1 MLLLPLGFVVFKAL
15 NVPQELL
22 THLQETLVFEASWG
36 SFTLLVGV
44 LYLTAAIGLSSAY
57 FIARY
62 EFPLK
67 RFFEWALLL
76 PLAIPAYV
84 TAFVWLSLFDYSGD
98 FSVFMR
104 NLFPEFSWRLGIRS
118 QWGLILCLA
127 FSLYP
132 YVYLSC
138 LEGFKKQSRSH
149 LESSLSLGVSR
160 WRIWSRVE
168 MPLVLPW
175 LLGALLLVGME
186 TLADFGAASV
196 FNASVFTTLVYRSW
210 FGLQSLETASFLSA
224 VHILFLL
231 VFSAFFF
238 RAANSRKIWD
248 SSMGRDSWPVKR
260 LSQAKGLLLSCG
272 FSLLFFAAFLVPVL
286 RLVQWALE
294 NPAALFEERVLE
306 RLGNSIL
313 LGGLVVIVLLGMSV
327 LFILAKVIARSSF
340 LERLLKTSALGYGIP
355 GTVLAVGWMIFVT
368 KGTLHFQGL
377 AHLMSTVAVFALA
390 FGLST
395 RFFALMQRPLD
406 ASLQQLSPSTEDSM
420 KLLGVPWWQRF
431 WRSYLPLSQAA
442 LVTGA
447 IFVFVDTM
455 KEMPMTLMMRPQG
468 WETLSVRVHQFTS
481 EGLWERAAAPS
492 LWIVLASLYPVWWL
506 KRRLK

>member
-1 MLLLPLGFVVFKAL
+1 MLPLGFVVFKSFD
-15 NVPQELL
+15 VPPELL
-22 THLQETLVFEASWG
+22 YHLKDTLVWEASWG
-36 SFTLLVGV
+36 SSTLLAGV
-44 LYLTAAIGLSSAY
+44 LFLTALIGLMSAY

-62 EFPLK
+62 DFPMK

-84 TAFVWLSLFDYSGD
+84 TAFVWLSLFDFSGD
-98 FSVFMR
+98 FSVYMR
-104 NLFPEFSWRLGIRS
+104 QLFPEYSWRFGVRS

-149 LESSLSLGVSR
+149 LESSLSLGVSK

-168 MPLVLPW
+168 IPLVLPW

-210 FGLQSLETASFLSA
+210 FGLQSLETASFLST

-231 VFSAFFF
+231 VFSTFFY
-238 RAANSRKIWD
+238 RVANSKKIWD
-248 SSMGRDSWPVKR
+248 SSMGRDSWPVKS
-260 LSQAKGLLLSCG
+260 LSTGRGLLLSAL
-272 FSLLFFAAFLVPVL
+272 FSGLFFAAFLVPVL
-286 RLVQWALE
+286 RLLQWTVE
-294 NPAALFEERVLE
+294 DPAALFEARVLE
-306 RLGNSIL
+306 RLGNSLL
-313 LGGLVVIVLLGMSV
+313 LGALVVVVLLLMSL
-327 LFILAKVIARSSF
+327 LFIFAKVIARSRL

-368 KGTLHFQGL
+368 KGTLYFHGMTQMMGV
-377 AHLMSTVAVFALA
+377 VAVIALT

-395 RFFALMQRPLD
+395 RFYALMQRPLD

-420 KLLGVPWWQRF
+420 MLLGVPWWQRF
-431 WRSYLPLSQAA
+431 WRSYLPLTQAA
-442 LVTGA
+442 LTTGA